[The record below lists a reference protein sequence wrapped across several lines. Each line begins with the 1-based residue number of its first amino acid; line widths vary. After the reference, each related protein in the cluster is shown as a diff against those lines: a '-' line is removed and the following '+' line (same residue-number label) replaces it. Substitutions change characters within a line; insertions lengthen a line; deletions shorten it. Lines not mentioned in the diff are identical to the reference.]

1 MSNFQEIHCIYIY
14 LNKYAVKRETHN
26 NNNYPK
32 GRKRELV
39 LLHWAEKLLNKNK
52 EPAWKF
58 PEGRCSYPAQTL
70 KSYGESQNCVPK

>member
-14 LNKYAVKRETHN
+14 LNKHAVKRETH

-39 LLHWAEKLLNKNK
+39 LLH
-52 EPAWKF
+52 
-58 PEGRCSYPAQTL
+58 
-70 KSYGESQNCVPK
+70 